1 MLPGEFALRIG
12 TAAILL
18 VVGIVFLRDRR
29 RMDSGPFGGLLA
41 LSVAVVSVGGLRS
54 FAWMWPLQILAMG
67 TPALLWIWASAIF
80 DDDFR
85 PGWREAVAWALLPV
99 IAAVNLYARQRWIGT
114 VENIL
119 DLGFVLL
126 AAGRALA
133 GFRDDLLERRRRL
146 RRLLVTLAALYSTGQ
161 ILMDIFDPGRPGGA
175 TGRLVEA
182 ALLAAL
188 ALTFAVVGLRG
199 QSALG
204 RPPVVEPEPPGPDVI
219 QTPVIDT
226 GDEDDA
232 LLARLLELMEKEKA
246 YRQEGFGL
254 NALVAQLDV
263 PEYRL
268 RRLINQRL
276 GHRNFS
282 SFVNGY
288 RLAEAMAALA
298 DPGQVDVPI
307 LTIALD
313 AGFQSIGPFNRA
325 FKAHTGMTPSAY
337 RKQAESRGDRP
348 NSGIGQAAKEIG
360 KT

>member
-1 MLPGEFALRIG
+1 MLPGELVLRVAR
-12 TAAILL
+12 AAILL
-18 VVGIVFLRDRR
+18 VVGIVFLRDRQ

-41 LSVAVVSVGGLRS
+41 LSVAVLSVAGIRS
-54 FAWMWPLQILAMG
+54 FAWLWPLQIPAMG
-67 TPALLWIWASAIF
+67 ASALLWIWAGAIF

-85 PGWREAVAWALLPV
+85 PGWRDSLAWSVLP
-99 IAAVNLYARQRWIGT
+99 IIFAVNLEARQHWIGT
-114 VENIL
+114 VESVVAL
-119 DLGFVLL
+119 VFVLL
-126 AAGRALA
+126 TAARALA

-146 RRLLVTLAALYSTGQ
+146 RRLMATLAVLYSAGQ
-161 ILMDIFDPGRPGGA
+161 ILMDLFDPGRPGGA
-175 TGRLVEA
+175 IGRLVEA

-188 ALTFAVVGLRG
+188 ALGFALVGLRG
-199 QSALG
+199 ESPL
-204 RPPVVEPEPPGPDVI
+204 RHPPAVEPESPAPDVV
-219 QTPVIDT
+219 QASAVDIDQ
-226 GDEDDA
+226 DDA
-232 LLARLLELMEKEKA
+232 LLARLIGLMETEKA

-254 NALVAQLDV
+254 TALVAALDV

-268 RRLINQRL
+268 RRVIHQRL

-282 SFVNGY
+282 RFVNGY

-313 AGFQSIGPFNRA
+313 AGFQSSGPFNRA

-337 RKQAESRGDRP
+337 RKQAESCANRP
-348 NSGIGQAAKEIG
+348 NSGIGQSGTEIG